1 MRDSARTQASSV
13 AHDETRDDEAELCQR
28 LRQRDPKAFRTLS
41 ERHLRPVL
49 NYAQRMLGNTQEAE
63 DVSQEAFLRLWQHA
77 PDWEPR
83 AKLSTWL
90 FRVAHNLA
98 IDRLRQ
104 RRPVDTD
111 VDVATDSARP
121 SRVLDRRRTAD
132 RVRAALALLPD
143 RHRSALLMSHYEGL
157 SNPEIA
163 DILGVSVESVES
175 LSSRAR
181 RTLRQHLS
189 PSGDG
194 A

>member
-1 MRDSARTQASSV
+1 
-13 AHDETRDDEAELCQR
+13 
-28 LRQRDPKAFRTLS
+28 
-41 ERHLRPVL
+41 
-49 NYAQRMLGNTQEAE
+49 MLGNTQEAE

-121 SRVLDRRRTAD
+121 SRVLDRRRTAE

-143 RHRSALLMSHYEGL
+143 RQRSALLMSHYEGL